1 MKKFLVLYRAPKSA
15 MAKIDAQ
22 MAKATPAE
30 AKAGMDAWMTWAKK
44 NAKAIA
50 DLGAPLTGGAS
61 LDADGTLGAAAGRTG
76 TYGYSILQGKSE
88 KEIAKALA
96 KCPHFKTPG
105 ATADIVEV
113 VPLPGM

>member
-1 MKKFLVLYRAPKSA
+1 
-15 MAKIDAQ
+15 
-22 MAKATPAE
+22 
-30 AKAGMDAWMTWAKK
+30 MDELGQEEHEGD
-44 NAKAIA
+44 A
-50 DLGAPLTGGAS
+50 DLGAPLAGGAS

-88 KEIAKALA
+88 KDIAKALA

-105 ATADIVEV
+105 ATANIVEV